1 MSSYNYHCITHRI
14 IAFGCNC
21 YVCFFDKTTFISS
34 LSTIL
39 CDTHYLFFSIPPV
52 VPVPSVNVTRTQ
64 VYDNLLA
71 GSTLTIYCDIAID
84 VNVDTPFNVTLTW
97 THNNTVL
104 LSNSRV
110 TIINPYSTS
119 LNGYQSRIEF
129 STLSSTLD
137 SGTYTC
143 DVSVTSNS
151 DYLRV
156 INSENVNNTT
166 TLPVISEKNWYNYA
180 T

>member
-1 MSSYNYHCITHRI
+1 MSSYNYYCITHRI
-14 IAFGCNC
+14 IEFGFNC

-39 CDTHYLFFSIPPV
+39 YDTHYIFSPV
-52 VPVPSVNVTRTQ
+52 VSVPLVVVRHTQ
-64 VYDNLLA
+64 EYNNLLA
-71 GSTLTIYCDIAID
+71 GSTLTIYCDITID
-84 VNVDTPFNVTLTW
+84 VNVGTPFNVTLTW
-97 THNNTVL
+97 THNNTIL
-104 LSNSRV
+104 LSNSRIM
-110 TIINPYSTS
+110 IIDSYSTS
-119 LNGYQSRIEF
+119 LSVYQSRIEF

-151 DYLRV
+151 DYLHV

-166 TLPVISEKNWYNYA
+166 TLHVISE
-180 T
+180 